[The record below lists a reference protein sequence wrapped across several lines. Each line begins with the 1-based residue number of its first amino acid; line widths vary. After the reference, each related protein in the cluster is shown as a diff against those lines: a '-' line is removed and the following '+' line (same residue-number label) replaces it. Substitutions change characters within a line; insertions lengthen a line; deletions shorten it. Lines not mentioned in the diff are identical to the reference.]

1 MHVLTKTLVSIHN
14 QFGYSSIQY
23 FDWFLDDCLAS
34 FGRKITNPPPESCIP
49 VLFELGK
56 QYAEM
61 VIEADP
67 FSDLLGLV
75 YMELGSEYGKKRMGQ
90 FFTPDAV
97 STMCAEMTAPYS
109 LTEPDRL
116 HTLLEPASGAGSMLL
131 VYVRVWLSRFHRVDN
146 LGVYAV
152 DLDSLCARMT
162 ALQLLSNCLV
172 HPYDLGEI
180 VVYQGNALA
189 DPDCWCRIVL
199 ATLPA
204 HFERS
209 DERVSAIT
217 PQLAKAQI
225 DRVSTSE
232 DQLGLF
238 A

>member
-172 HPYDLGEI
+172 HLMIWVKSWSTRAMPWQTLI
-180 VVYQGNALA
+180 VGA
-189 DPDCWCRIVL
+189 
-199 ATLPA
+199 
-204 HFERS
+204 
-209 DERVSAIT
+209 
-217 PQLAKAQI
+217 
-225 DRVSTSE
+225 
-232 DQLGLF
+232 GLF
-238 A
+238 WPPSPLTLSARMSAYLQSRLN